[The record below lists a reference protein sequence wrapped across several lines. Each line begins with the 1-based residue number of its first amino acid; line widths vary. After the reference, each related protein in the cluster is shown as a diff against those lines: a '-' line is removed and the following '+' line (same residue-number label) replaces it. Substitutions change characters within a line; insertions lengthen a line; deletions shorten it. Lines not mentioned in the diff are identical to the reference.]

1 MMFSYYRRMVADA
14 AAAAAAAVA
23 DPGAPGTQG

>member
-1 MMFSYYRRMVADA
+1 MFSYYRRMVADA